1 MRRYFES
8 TDMLCV
14 DLKKFELFKD
24 LRESELEEIEK
35 KFNIIKLKKNS
46 VVYREGCNVGGIYI
60 VISGIVKIY
69 KTGYEGKEQIL
80 RFAYA
85 GEPIGFRSLV
95 TEEPACSSSEAL
107 VESVLCYIPGDE
119 IMFLFKNNPEFAMTL
134 LKIACNELGVAN
146 QYIIHLSQLTVRER
160 LAEVLIHLMKK
171 FDLDEDKRLRV
182 AMTREDLANLVGTA
196 TESIIRLLSEF
207 KTDNLIEVQ
216 GRYIK
221 ILDAPALARVGNII
235 LG

>member
-35 KFNIIKLKKNS
+35 KFNIVKLKKNS

-60 VISGIVKIY
+60 VISGIIKIY
-69 KTGYEGKEQIL
+69 KTGYEGKEQIV
-80 RFAYA
+80 RFACN
-85 GEPIGFRSLV
+85 GEPVGFRSLI
-95 TEEPACSSSEAL
+95 TDEPACSTSEAL
-107 VESVLCYIPGDE
+107 VETVLCYIPGE
-119 IMFLFKNNPEFAMTL
+119 EMLFLFKNNPEFAMTL
-134 LKIACNELGVAN
+134 LKIACDELGAAN
-146 QYIIHLSQLTVRER
+146 QFILHLSQLTVRER
-160 LAEVLIHLMKK
+160 LAEVIIHLMKK
-171 FDLDEDKRLRV
+171 FDLDEEHRLRI
-182 AMTREDLANLVGTA
+182 ALTREDLANLVGTA
-196 TESIIRLLSEF
+196 TESVIRLLSEF

-221 ILDAPALARVGNII
+221 ILDAPTLAKVANIV
-235 LG
+235 L